1 MRLPDAPEKWTREFQ
16 ARLNN
21 ALKSAIDER
30 RPHGDIEMK
39 TLTLG
44 GVTKTE
50 RIILQSPN
58 GTRYALTVNNAGTL
72 STTAV

>member
-1 MRLPDAPEKWTREFQ
+1 MRLPDPPENWTREFQ

-21 ALKSAIDER
+21 ALRSAIDEL
-30 RPHGDIEMK
+30 RPQGDIEMK